1 MYYAQP
7 VFRPLS
13 EAQSLLIQAT
23 LGCSQPICTFCP
35 VSSVKVFKV
44 RPQQEIIRD
53 MEEAAEMMKDSVKT
67 IFLLAADAF
76 FMDAASLIEIS
87 ERAAQ
92 LFPTLRRISAYATAK
107 DILRKTDAEL
117 VSIRAAGLNRL
128 YVGVDS
134 GSEEVLRR
142 VNKRITARQ
151 TVDACRKASD
161 CGFEVSTTVILG
173 LGGKELTHEHADSTA
188 AIISEI
194 EPDYLGIVTL
204 MTFPHTAL
212 GQQAARGGFAEL
224 DTAGLLSELSRMVG
238 GLDIKKRKCVLRTN
252 HPSNYIVH
260 LAGTL
265 PDDKE
270 RLTGLLTRTTPDLL
284 NARAEM
290 QRSL

>member
-23 LGCSQPICTFCP
+23 VGCSQPICTFCP
-35 VSSVKVFKV
+35 VSSVKVFRV
-44 RPQQEIIRD
+44 RPLPDIIQD
-53 MEEAAEMMKDSVKT
+53 MEEAASMMRDSVKT

-76 FMDAASLIEIS
+76 FMEPADLIEICGTAS
-87 ERAAQ
+87 RF
-92 LFPTLRRISAYATAK
+92 FPSLRRISAYATAK
-107 DILRKTDAEL
+107 DILRKTEQEL
-117 VSIRAAGLNRL
+117 RAIRASGLNRL

-142 VNKRITARQ
+142 VNKRITGRQ
-151 TVDACRKASD
+151 AVDACLKAAG
-161 CGFEVSTTVILG
+161 CGFEISATVILG
-173 LGGKELTHEHADSTA
+173 LGGVELSEEHADMTA
-188 AIISEI
+188 ALISEI
-194 EPDYLGIVTL
+194 EPDFLGIVTL

-212 GQQAARGGFAEL
+212 GQQAAHGSFTEL
-224 DTAGLLSELSRMVG
+224 DTAGLLAELTRMVG
-238 GLDIKKRKCVLRTN
+238 GLEIEKRKCVLRTN

-270 RLTGLLTRTTPDLL
+270 RLTGLLASVRPDLL